1 MAKSKVIEIITFLQK
16 CLIES
21 GLNLSKIILFGSQVR
36 GNTTPESDIDVIVVS
51 EDFRDKDIFERAKLT
66 KDAEIATIKK
76 FVVPLDI
83 ITLTAEELESETS
96 LAAGYAKDGKL
107 IYGT

>member
-36 GNTTPESDIDVIVVS
+36 GKASRDSDIDVIVVS